1 MRWLIRMLARSNKS
15 KRGFTLIEL
24 MVVVII
30 VGILAA
36 AAVPLYNFARSRAY
50 ASEGKAAIGT
60 IRSAELVYKLEDP
73 ADLYLTGDQGADST
87 VTTTLLTTLGV
98 DVDTN
103 TWWTETD
110 ALFSVGESDP
120 FTVELLPQ
128 KGDDAAG
135 DTYIYAEGKGGK
147 IIGIK
152 LWMNIGSGNWYE
164 VWPP

>member
-1 MRWLIRMLARSNKS
+1 MRMLAKSNKS

-60 IRSAELVYKLEDP
+60 IRSAELVFKLEDP
-73 ADLYLTGDQGADST
+73 AGLYRTGSQGGTSVD
-87 VTTTLLTTLGV
+87 TLLDDLGI

-103 TWWTETD
+103 TWWTETN
-110 ALFSVGESDP
+110 AYFSVGPNDP
-120 FTVELLPQ
+120 V
-128 KGDDAAG
+128 DDNASIT
-135 DTYIYAEGKGGK
+135 TYKSPDASTSTFIYASGETAGTK
-147 IIGIK
+147 IAGIK
-152 LWMNIGSGNWYE
+152 LYMSMESGNWYE
-164 VWPP
+164 IWP

>member
-1 MRWLIRMLARSNKS
+1 MRWLIRTLAKSNKS

-60 IRSAELVYKLEDP
+60 IRSAELVYKLEEP
-73 ADLYLTGDQGADST
+73 TGLYLTGAQGTASA
-87 VTTTLLTTLGV
+87 VTMTLLDDLGI

-103 TWWTETD
+103 TWWTEAD

-120 FTVELLPQ
+120 FTVELLPA
-128 KGDDAAG
+128 KGGDVAG
-135 DTYIYAEGKGGK
+135 NTYIYAEGKGGK
-147 IIGIK
+147 ILGIK

-164 VWPP
+164 IWPT